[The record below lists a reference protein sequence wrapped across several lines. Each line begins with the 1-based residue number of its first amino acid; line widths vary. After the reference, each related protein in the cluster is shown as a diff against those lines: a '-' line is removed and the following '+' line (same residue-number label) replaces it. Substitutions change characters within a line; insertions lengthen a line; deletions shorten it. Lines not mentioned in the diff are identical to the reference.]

1 MKILS
6 NKSKYFLHFDLEY
19 GIIISVVKIIESAP
33 IAQLD
38 RVFGYEPKDR
48 GFESLWAYHVGTSYA
63 RSDFFYR
70 KNRSH
75 APLFLLFPTKPP
87 VLRGPRRTPDGMED
101 I

>member
-19 GIIISVVKIIESAP
+19 GIIISVVKIIEYAP

-48 GFESLWAYHVGTSYA
+48 GFESLWAYQVAANYAAFKNPSIWLGFSHMLRCCSSFVKKHVRIG
-63 RSDFFYR
+63 
-70 KNRSH
+70 
-75 APLFLLFPTKPP
+75 
-87 VLRGPRRTPDGMED
+87 
-101 I
+101 